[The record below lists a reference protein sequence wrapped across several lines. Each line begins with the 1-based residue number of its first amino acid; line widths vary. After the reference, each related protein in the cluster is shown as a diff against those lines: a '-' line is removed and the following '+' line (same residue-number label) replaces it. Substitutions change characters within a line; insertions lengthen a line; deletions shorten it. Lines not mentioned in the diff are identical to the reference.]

1 MPLTPDQINALLQT
15 AARYDRRTIGPS
27 DIDAWLQ
34 ASHIGR
40 WATRQDLP
48 DGTWQWSPHLAEAAI
63 HRHFATSTAWLM
75 PAHVTELVAAERR
88 IQTPAA
94 LALPPAGP
102 PASQATREAVAAA
115 VAALA
120 DRKAIPAP
128 GGGASTAAQRRA
140 VQAVRCRHCG
150 ALPGARCTSGGRPLR
165 ESWAHPSRVEDAAA
179 GP

>member
-1 MPLTPDQINALLQT
+1 MPLTPDQVNTLLQI
-15 AARYDRRTIGPS
+15 AASYDRRTIGPL
-27 DIDAWLQ
+27 DVDAWLT

-88 IQTPAA
+88 IQPPVA

-102 PASQATREAVAAA
+102 PASPATRDRVLAA
-115 VAALA
+115 VEALA
-120 DRKAIPAP
+120 RRKGIPAAE
-128 GGGASTAAQRRA
+128 GELSRRQ
-140 VQAVRCRHCG
+140 VQAVACPHCG
-150 ALPGARCTSGGRPLR
+150 AGPEVPCTSLGRPLKGR
-165 ESWAHPSRVEDAAA
+165 VAHPSRVDAARA
-179 GP
+179 